1 MNVNPTRL
9 PSRRSHVCQSPFK
22 FDGGQYCKPND
33 TKRRKPSKFDQIK
46 QLTALKEEFDFLYD
60 VPHHPLQQ
68 AIYDLHAGFK
78 NMYEG
83 RAAYPTF
90 RKKGASDAFRYPDPK
105 RVKFEKDRIF
115 LPKAGWTRIK
125 MHRAIEGDVKNVTVS
140 TIAGDWFVS
149 IQVQQEIVVPENKS
163 SRSASISVASDRS
176 CCRTA
181 ACPSC
186 LA

>member
-60 VPHHPLQQ
+60 V
-68 AIYDLHAGFK
+68 
-78 NMYEG
+78 
-83 RAAYPTF
+83 PTF